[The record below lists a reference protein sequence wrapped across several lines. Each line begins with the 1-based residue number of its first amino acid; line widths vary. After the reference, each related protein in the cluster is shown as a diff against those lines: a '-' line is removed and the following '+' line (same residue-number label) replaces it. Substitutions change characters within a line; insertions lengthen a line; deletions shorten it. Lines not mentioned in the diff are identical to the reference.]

1 MTAMAGILKEIATTL
16 GNFLLLLVVIAVG
29 DADRNTV
36 ENSRSFVELYTDVVE
51 WLPHLDC
58 CEPAMNISYLSF
70 AKC

>member
-1 MTAMAGILKEIATTL
+1 MTAMAGILKEIATT
-16 GNFLLLLVVIAVG
+16 LLLLVVIAVG